1 MDKSKIKYMNL
12 KETLEGILKDK
23 PITES
28 MFGVDINTLY
38 GKEQL
43 EQYKELL
50 LQTDTFKDCDEL
62 NFLTYPIINI
72 DDKTLVA
79 KSYKWSKDLKFK
91 GKGYL
96 LSLALTPEMYNPDTI
111 HKPVKDG
118 AGITPTLYDIKTF
131 EPKKKI
137 VLEFSPEM
145 IQDQQM
151 ANGEAILRQELHDL
165 LDKVLDNPQDYQIKG
180 ERGLLIRGLFESSE
194 NKSESPSV
202 DLSGVINEE
211 PKYSMVYYLKAQPE
225 DENGNVSMRL
235 ENKIIPLELKDKFL
249 EHFGERASS
258 LQLTESEIEEF
269 IYQNTK

>member
-23 PITES
+23 PITENI
-28 MFGVDINTLY
+28 FGLDINTLY

-62 NFLTYPIINI
+62 NFLTLPLINI
-72 DDKTLVA
+72 DDKPMVA
-79 KSYKWSKDLKFK
+79 QSWKWSKNLKFK

-118 AGITPTLYDIKTF
+118 AGITPTVYDGETF

-137 VLEFSPEM
+137 ILEFSPE
-145 IQDQQM
+145 IVQDQQM
-151 ANGEAILRQELHDL
+151 VNGEAILRQELHDL
-165 LDKVLDNPQDYQIKG
+165 LNKVLDNPQDYKIKG

-194 NKSESPSV
+194 NVPELPTL
-202 DLSGVINEE
+202 DLSGAIDEE

-225 DENGNVSMRL
+225 DENGNVSMKL
-235 ENKIIPLELKDKFL
+235 EHKLIPKELKDKFL
-249 EHFGERASS
+249 EHFGERASN

>member
-1 MDKSKIKYMNL
+1 MNL
-12 KETLEGILKDK
+12 KEKLEEILSQREDK
-23 PITES
+23 IGQGP
-28 MFGVDINTLY
+28 FYQHYTLY

-72 DDKTLVA
+72 DDKKLEP

-118 AGITPTLYDIKTF
+118 AGITPTLYDIKTL

-211 PKYSMVYYLKAQPE
+211 PKYSIVYYLKAQPE
-225 DENGNVSMRL
+225 DENGNVSMKL
-235 ENKIIPLELKDKFL
+235 EHKLILKELKDKFL
-249 EHFGERASS
+249 EHFGERVNN
-258 LQLTESEIEEF
+258 LRITESEIEEF